1 MDLLQSDYTYREE
14 KGGVSQ
20 ILQQYGQMEAFKNG
34 GFNAI
39 SSDAQ
44 AAINRLRNTT
54 TDWNDI
60 LFRDAFN
67 QEYNLSISGGSDR
80 ATYYTS
86 LGYYTEKGNVIGVD
100 ASRFNFTGKTTY
112 KVNKHLK
119 FGASVFANQMKN
131 NSFLT
136 VSQVRHTIPGEPTR
150 TNWYMMKIITT
161 YMMTMYKV
169 KVMTETQISTFSKNG
184 PIHPTKIHHN
194 PLKAFSMWN

>member
-1 MDLLQSDYTYREE
+1 
-14 KGGVSQ
+14 
-20 ILQQYGQMEAFKNG
+20 MEAFKNG

-86 LGYYTEKGNVIGVD
+86 LGYYTEKVNVIGVD
-100 ASRFNFTGKTTY
+100 ASRFNFT
-112 KVNKHLK
+112 
-119 FGASVFANQMKN
+119 
-131 NSFLT
+131 
-136 VSQVRHTIPGEPTR
+136 
-150 TNWYMMKIITT
+150 
-161 YMMTMYKV
+161 
-169 KVMTETQISTFSKNG
+169 
-184 PIHPTKIHHN
+184 
-194 PLKAFSMWN
+194 